1 MKVTGLKMELINTKK
16 KKINKY
22 RSIHVIHVVDPE
34 LPNFCLPFHS
44 CLVEGIAI
52 HS

>member
-16 KKINKY
+16 KIKY
-22 RSIHVIHVVDPE
+22 RSIHVIHVVDLE